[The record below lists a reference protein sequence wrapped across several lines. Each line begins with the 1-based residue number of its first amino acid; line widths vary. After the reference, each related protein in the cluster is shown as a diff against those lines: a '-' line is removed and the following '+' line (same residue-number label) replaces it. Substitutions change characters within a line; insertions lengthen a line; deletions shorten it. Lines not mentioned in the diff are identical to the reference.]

1 MQHATRNNNLI
12 RPAEYARLRGLNRST
27 ISRQIGDGIIPVHNG
42 LLEPAEAD
50 LAREKN
56 LDVGKRRRTA
66 AVHPAQR
73 AEPSTD
79 PDGLPMTGSTREIFN
94 RARAA
99 REIAMANERQLELR
113 KRQGELLEA
122 SEVELAWTQALTS
135 FKNRLLS
142 LPDKLAPKMA
152 ACSSVLECRAM
163 IDQEIRKV
171 LIALSK
177 TKADAS

>member
-42 LLEPAEAD
+42 LLEPPEAD

-66 AVHPAQR
+66 AVHPTQR
-73 AEPSTD
+73 AEPSAD

-99 REIAMANERQLELR
+99 REIAMAKERQLELR

-122 SEVELAWTQALTS
+122 AEVESVWTRPS
-135 FKNRLLS
+135 
-142 LPDKLAPKMA
+142 PH
-152 ACSSVLECRAM
+152 
-163 IDQEIRKV
+163 
-171 LIALSK
+171 SK
-177 TKADAS
+177 TDCSRCPTSWRPRWPPARASWSAGQ